1 MTSPAPFR
9 CGYAAIVGRPNVGKS
24 TLLNALLGEKL
35 SIVTPKPQ
43 TTRHRI
49 VGIRTDERGQILFVD
64 TPGLHAG
71 GGRVMNRLMNRTAAA
86 ALADADVALFVIEA
100 LRWTGEDAAVLERIS
115 RANGETLLV
124 INKVDRVAPKSRLLP
139 FLEETAAR
147 GSFAEVV
154 PVSALSGAN
163 VELLPKL
170 ILDRLPAGAALYA
183 ADQITD
189 KSMRF
194 IAAETIREK
203 LTWRL
208 RDELPYGIAVEI
220 ERYEEAGG
228 GVLVGAVVWVERES
242 QKAIVIGKGGELLKT
257 IGRAARLELKARIGR
272 PVHVELRVKVK
283 ENWANSERALQELG
297 YDPSR

>member
-1 MTSPAPFR
+1 MSCPAPFR

-24 TLLNALLGEKL
+24 TLLNAMLGEKL
-35 SIVTPKPQ
+35 SIVAPRPQ

-49 VGIRTDERGQILFVD
+49 LGIRTDERGQILFVD
-64 TPGLHAG
+64 TPGLHPG
-71 GGRVMNRLMNRTAAA
+71 RGRVINRLMNRTAAA

-100 LRWTGEDAAVLERIS
+100 LRWTAEDAAVLERLS
-115 RANGETLLV
+115 PGKTLLV
-124 INKVDRVAPKSRLLP
+124 INKVDRVVPKAQLLP

-147 GSFAEVV
+147 GRFAEVV
-154 PVSALSGAN
+154 PVSALTGAN
-163 VELLPKL
+163 VELLPEL
-170 ILDRLPAGAALYA
+170 ILDRLPAGPALYA

-194 IAAETIREK
+194 LAGEIIREK

-208 RDELPYGIAVEI
+208 RDELPYGIAVEV
-220 ERYEEAGG
+220 ERYEEAAG
-228 GVLVGAVVWVERES
+228 GVLVAAVIWVERES
-242 QKAIVIGKGGELLKT
+242 QKPIVIGRGGELLKT
-257 IGRAARLELKARIGR
+257 VGRAARLELKARIGR

-283 ENWANSERALQELG
+283 ENWADSERALRELG